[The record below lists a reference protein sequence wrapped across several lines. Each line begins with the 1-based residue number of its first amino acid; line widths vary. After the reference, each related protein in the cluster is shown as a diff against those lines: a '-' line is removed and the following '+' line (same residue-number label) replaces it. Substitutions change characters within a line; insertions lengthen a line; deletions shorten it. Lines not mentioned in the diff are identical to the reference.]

1 MECSYKKGETGT
13 REELHNVSF
22 RILVGKKKAM
32 VAEEEEVHE
41 VAVFFFFPEKDRSLK
56 GGERQMMIE
65 KARVLEMT

>member
-41 VAVFFFFPEKDRSLK
+41 VAVFFFFLRKIGL
-56 GGERQMMIE
+56 
-65 KARVLEMT
+65 